1 MAWHTTTDV
10 DDFDAATRDHL
21 VADRARHTL
30 HLTIS
35 EVVRRRGAGAFG
47 PVPPWFGW
55 HRAADGRLDAVFVHT
70 APHPLVLT
78 EAPPEAV
85 DELVSLLAAD
95 PSRRPAGLNAPNAT
109 AEAVAAAWHA
119 RTGAAVSVSVR
130 HRLYRLGALTPPEPA
145 PPGVPRVG
153 TAADA
158 DLLVAWYHAFAADAG
173 ETSPAN
179 VERIVADR
187 IEFGGVT
194 LWEVDGTPVAMA
206 GAVRPVAGSVRVAPV
221 YTPRE
226 LRGRG
231 YAGAVTAEVTRQALA
246 AGADEVLLFTDLANP
261 TSNALYQRLG
271 YREVQDQLVLTFTA
285 RDSGS

>member
-1 MAWHTTTDV
+1 M
-10 DDFDAATRDHL
+10 
-21 VADRARHTL
+21 
-30 HLTIS
+30 
-35 EVVRRRGAGAFG
+35 
-47 PVPPWFGW
+47 
-55 HRAADGRLDAVFVHT
+55 
-70 APHPLVLT
+70 
-78 EAPPEAV
+78 
-85 DELVSLLAAD
+85 
-95 PSRRPAGLNAPNAT
+95 
-109 AEAVAAAWHA
+109 
-119 RTGAAVSVSVR
+119 
-130 HRLYRLGALTPPEPA
+130 
-145 PPGVPRVG
+145 PRVG

-187 IEFGGVT
+187 IEFGGLT

-285 RDSGS
+285 RDGGS